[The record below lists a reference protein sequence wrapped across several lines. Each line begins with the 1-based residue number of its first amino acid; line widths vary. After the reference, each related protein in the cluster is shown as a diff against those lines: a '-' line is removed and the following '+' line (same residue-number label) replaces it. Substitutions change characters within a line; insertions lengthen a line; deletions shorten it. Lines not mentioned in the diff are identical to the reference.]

1 MSTDNEQYQ
10 PTLSMEQQLKL
21 EQVRRELEACND
33 VAKLRELFLGCM
45 RMQMLKQNVFAEM
58 MKQDFT
64 R

>member
-10 PTLSMEQQLKL
+10 PTLTIEQQFKL
-21 EQVRRELEACND
+21 EQARWELEACND
-33 VAKLRELFLGCM
+33 LAKLRELVLGCM

-58 MKQDFT
+58 MKQGFT

>member
-1 MSTDNEQYQ
+1 MSHDNDQHQ

-33 VAKLRELFLGCM
+33 VAKLRELLLGCM

>member
-10 PTLSMEQQLKL
+10 PQLTMEQQFKL
-21 EQVRRELEACND
+21 EQTRWELENCND
-33 VAKLRELFLGCM
+33 VAKLRALLLGCM